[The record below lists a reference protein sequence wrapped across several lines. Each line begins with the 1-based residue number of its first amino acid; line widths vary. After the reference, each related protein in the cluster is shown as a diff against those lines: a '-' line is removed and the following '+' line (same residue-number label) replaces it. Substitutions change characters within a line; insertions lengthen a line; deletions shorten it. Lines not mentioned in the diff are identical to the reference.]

1 VYGEQLRWSRKD
13 DVAEETYYSGFM
25 MVAESLF
32 SRRLMCDVDAGDG
45 RCDAM
50 WLFGFFGDEVNV
62 SQSSLNL

>member
-1 VYGEQLRWSRKD
+1 MTLEG
-13 DVAEETYYSGFM
+13 TYYSGFM
-25 MVAESLF
+25 MVAESPF

>member
-1 VYGEQLRWSRKD
+1 
-13 DVAEETYYSGFM
+13 
-25 MVAESLF
+25 MVAVGALF
-32 SRRLMCDVDAGDG
+32 SKRLMCDVDAGDG